1 MKTKQNLYMIT
12 SKNLS
17 PTDKDRFVD
26 LCFERFGSMNKN
38 DYEVALFAL
47 LLRNGWKDKSDF
59 DISQLMKITE
69 TKVKRLRYESN
80 LKYSDNSDLKG
91 QLKTL
96 LSSINYKFAESNRIQ
111 FLIKDKNLR
120 LYANNILEQQGS
132 FSDSSFNSDVVSVTP
147 EDMMVLLGYVA
158 DQDTKKVKE
167 LLQNAK
173 SELKKS
179 KRELP
184 QDTKEKVKKFAFGLL
199 SILRKSA
206 FPSALNVVFDYI
218 KDYVDITY
226 LK

>member
-1 MKTKQNLYMIT
+1 MIT
-12 SKNLS
+12 SKNIS

-96 LSSINYKFAESNRIQ
+96 LSSVKYKFAESNRIQ

-158 DQDTKKVKE
+158 DQDATKVKE
-167 LLQNAK
+167 LLQKAK
-173 SELKKS
+173 VELKRS
-179 KRELP
+179 QNVLP
-184 QDTKEKVKKFAFGLL
+184 QDIKEKVKNLAVGFNILGNNIFPIGLNTL
-199 SILRKSA
+199 IDDIKG
-206 FPSALNVVFDYI
+206 YI
-218 KDYVDITY
+218 NKIY

>member
-1 MKTKQNLYMIT
+1 MIT
-12 SKNLS
+12 SRNLS
-17 PTDKDRFVD
+17 ETEKNWFVD
-26 LCFERFGSMNKN
+26 LCLERFGSMNKN
-38 DYEVALFAL
+38 DYEVAIFAL
-47 LLRNGWKDKSDF
+47 LHKSAWRDKSDF

-69 TKVKRLRYESN
+69 AKVKRLRYESN

-184 QDTKEKVKKFAFGLL
+184 QDTKEKVKNIAFGFL

-218 KDYVDITY
+218 KDYVDRTY